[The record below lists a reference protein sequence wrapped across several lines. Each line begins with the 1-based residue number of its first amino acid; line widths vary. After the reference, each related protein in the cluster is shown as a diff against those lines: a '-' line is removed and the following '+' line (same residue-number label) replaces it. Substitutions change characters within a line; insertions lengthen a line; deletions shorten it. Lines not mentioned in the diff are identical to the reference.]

1 MAEKLTKQQMQVVT
15 DRGGRLLVSAAAGS
29 GKTKVLVDRLLLYI
43 TESNGQI
50 NIDDFLII
58 TYTQAAAAELR
69 SKIAEK
75 LNERLTQDPG
85 NKHLQRQVQ
94 RLYMAK
100 ISTVH
105 AFCGDILR
113 EYAFQLDIPADFR
126 VADDNESSIL
136 KAEVLDRLLESSYLD
151 SDPDFLFFMDSQEYK
166 RSDYAIPGL
175 ILKVH
180 KNAWCH
186 IDPEGWLDKCLIS
199 NALSGVTD
207 VSEVIWGQVLIEDLK
222 QFLNWNAEL
231 IENCAKRVDENG
243 SMPSVAALLRDDKWA
258 ITSLCQYQTWDE
270 IYAHK
275 KIQYGKIGKPKSC
288 NDPDLYE
295 YVRDFR
301 TEFKNKIN
309 DKLDV
314 FSFDSK
320 QLLED
325 LQKCSA
331 SMIGLVKLV
340 KTFADEYSKAK
351 RARHI
356 MDFDDLE
363 HKVLDLLYGKKRN
376 GVTKVA
382 EEIGS
387 RFVEIM
393 VDEYQD
399 TNEVQD
405 SIFAA
410 LTRIRKNLFMVG
422 DVKQAIYQFR
432 LADPTIFLSKY
443 DTFTPAEV
451 AEPGQDRKIMLS
463 HNFRS
468 AGPVID
474 AVNDVFSSAMS
485 REVGGLIYDKDAQL
499 YEGIPHISVPETEIE
514 LCAIDVQA
522 DTYAEEAKYT
532 AERISQLL
540 DGTHMVRDGE
550 QLRPIVADDI
560 VILLRAP
567 KSSGAEYQ
575 FALAQR
581 GIRASSESS
590 VDILQTEEVSF
601 LYSFL
606 QIIDNPLQDIP
617 LIATLSSKIF
627 KFSADDLA
635 AIRSDNPRTLFFD
648 SLRASEN
655 EKAVSF
661 MKLLN
666 ELRQEAKLCTASQLL
681 EKVLAATRM
690 DAIYASFDDGAI
702 RKANILYFCQTAQKC
717 ESTGIYELSQFLN
730 YLSNVAVDGLK
741 ITSNQR
747 VPGAVT
753 IMSIHKSKGLEFPVV
768 FLCGLSRQ
776 FNFQS
781 LNNAVLCHQD
791 LGIGMNLLDTEK
803 RIRYPS
809 IMKTAIRLRLRKDM
823 ISEEIRLLYV
833 AMTRAKDRLI
843 MTYADNKLENT
854 IADLVDGLDLYNW
867 DHLSSRI
874 TQPGDWIMLAA
885 LKRTE
890 AGALFKLGGNPKVT
904 SGSSYPWDIRVE
916 QVALIGQEGETLF
929 DEQDSKNDQI
939 DFEILKNSLR
949 FAYPHLAATTFPSKQ
964 TATQLK
970 GRSLDK
976 EAAENAPP
984 PRPIVSQWRDAAFQ
998 SNAKDTATAFG
1009 NVMHTVMEHISYEKC
1024 DSVPSIRGEIER
1036 IVNEGYLDPSDLQ
1049 KIDCNMLCQ
1058 FFTSELGV
1066 KIRGSANVLRE
1077 FKFSVLDDASRYGE
1091 GMEGDAVLLQGVVDC
1106 AIIEDDGITIID
1118 FKTDKVTSETVNSI
1132 AEQYRGQVSA
1142 YAQAMAKIYNC
1153 NIKSAVLY
1161 FFRTGS
1167 IVSVI

>member
-1 MAEKLTKQQMQVVT
+1 MAETLTKQQMQVVT

-43 TESNGQI
+43 TESKGQI

-58 TYTQAAAAELR
+58 TFTQAAAAELR

-75 LNERLTQDPG
+75 LNDRLAQDPG

-94 RLYMAK
+94 RLYLAK

-113 EYAFQLDIPADFR
+113 EYAFDLDIPADFR
-126 VADDNESSIL
+126 MADENESSIL
-136 KAEVLDRLLESSYLD
+136 KAEVLERLLESSYLD
-151 SDPDFLFFMDSQEYK
+151 SDPDFLYFMDSQEYN

-175 ILKVH
+175 ILKVY

-186 IDPEGWLDKCLIS
+186 IDPEGWLDKYLIS
-199 NALSGVTD
+199 NVLSGVSD
-207 VSEVIWGQVLIEDLK
+207 ASEVIWGKTLIDDLK

-258 ITSLCQYQTWDE
+258 ITNLCQYQTWDE
-270 IYAHK
+270 IFANR
-275 KIQYGKIGKPKSC
+275 KIQYGKISKPKSC
-288 NDPDLYE
+288 NDPELYE
-295 YVRDFR
+295 FVKNFR
-301 TEFKNKIN
+301 TDFKGKIN

-325 LQKCSA
+325 LEKCSV

-340 KTFADEYSKAK
+340 KKFADEYSKAK

-363 HKVLDLLYGKKRN
+363 HKVLDLLYGKNRN
-376 GVTKVA
+376 SVTKRA
-382 EEIGS
+382 DEIGS

-443 DTFTPAEV
+443 DSFTPAEI
-451 AEPGQDRKIMLS
+451 AELGQDRKIMLS

-474 AVNDVFSSAMS
+474 AVNDVFSCSMS
-485 REVGGLIYDKDAQL
+485 REVGGLVYDKDAQL
-499 YEGIPHISVPETEIE
+499 YEGIPHVSVPEKEIE

-532 AERISQLL
+532 ADRICQLL
-540 DGTHMVRDGE
+540 DGTHMVRDGD
-550 QLRPIVADDI
+550 QMRPIVADDI

-601 LYSFL
+601 LYSLL

-627 KFSADDLA
+627 MFSADDLA
-635 AIRSDNPRTLFFD
+635 AIRSDNPRTLFYD
-648 SLRASEN
+648 SLKASGD

-681 EKVLAATRM
+681 EKVLTATKM

-717 ESTGIYELSQFLN
+717 ESAGIYELSQFLN
-730 YLSNVAVDGLK
+730 YLSNAAADGLK
-741 ITSNQR
+741 ISSNQR
-747 VPGAVT
+747 LPGTVT

-791 LGIGMNLLDTEK
+791 MGIGMNLLDTTK

-809 IMKTAIRLRLRKDM
+809 LMKTAIRLRLRKDM

-843 MTYADNKLENT
+843 MTYADNKLEKT
-854 IADLVDGLDLYNW
+854 ITDLVVGLDLYNW

-874 TQPGDWIMLAA
+874 TQPGDWIILAA

-890 AGALFKLGGNPKVT
+890 AGALFKLGGNPKIT
-904 SGSSYPWDIRVE
+904 SVSSYPWDIRVE
-916 QVALIGQEGETLF
+916 QVSLTEQEGETPF
-929 DEQDSKNDQI
+929 NEQDNENIPVNFDV
-939 DFEILKNSLR
+939 LKNSLR
-949 FAYPHLAATTFPSKQ
+949 FVYPHLASTTFPSKQ

-970 GRSLDK
+970 GRSLDR
-976 EAAENAPP
+976 EAAENAPA
-984 PRPIVSQWRDAAFQ
+984 PRPFIPQWRDPVFQ
-998 SNAKDTATAFG
+998 TNANDTATAFG
-1009 NVMHTVMEHISYEKC
+1009 NIMHTVMEHISYEKC
-1024 DSVPSIRGEIER
+1024 DSVESIQREIDR
-1036 IVNEGYLDPSDLQ
+1036 IVFEGHLDSNDQQ
-1049 KIDCNMLCQ
+1049 KIDCNMLCE
-1058 FFTSELGV
+1058 FFASELGV
-1066 KIRGSANVLRE
+1066 MVRRSSNVLRE
-1077 FKFSVLDDASRYGE
+1077 FKFSVLDDASKYGE
-1091 GMEGDAVLLQGVVDC
+1091 GMEGETVLLQGVVDC
-1106 AIIEDDGITIID
+1106 AIIEEDGITIID

-1132 AEQYRGQVSA
+1132 AEQYKGQVKA
-1142 YAQAMAKIYNC
+1142 YAQAMSKIYNC
-1153 NIKSAVLY
+1153 KIKSAVLY

-1167 IVSVI
+1167 IVPIV

>member
-43 TESNGQI
+43 TQSQGMI

-58 TYTQAAAAELR
+58 TFTQAAAAELR

-75 LNERLTQDPG
+75 LNERLAQDPG

-113 EYAFQLDIPADFR
+113 EFAFHLDIPADFR
-126 VADDNESSIL
+126 MADDNESSIL

-151 SDPDFLFFMDSQEYK
+151 SDPDFLYFMDSQEYN

-175 ILKVH
+175 ILKVY

-186 IDPEGWLDKCLIS
+186 IDPEGWLENCLIS
-199 NALSGVTD
+199 NAISNARDASD
-207 VSEVIWGQVLIEDLK
+207 VVWGQVLIEDLK
-222 QFLNWNAEL
+222 QFLNWHIEL
-231 IENCAKRVDENG
+231 IENCAKKVDENG

-258 ITSLCQYQTWDE
+258 ISNLCQYHTWDE
-270 IYAHK
+270 IFAHRQ
-275 KIQYGKIGKPKSC
+275 IQYGTISKPKTC
-288 NDPDLYE
+288 DDPELYE
-295 YVRDFR
+295 FVKNFR
-301 TEFKNKIN
+301 KTFKDKIKE
-309 DKLDV
+309 KLNT
-314 FSFDSK
+314 FSFESN
-320 QLLED
+320 QILTD
-325 LQKCSA
+325 LQNCSV

-340 KTFADEYSKAK
+340 KKFAEEYSKAK
-351 RARHI
+351 IARHI

-363 HKVLDLLYGKKRN
+363 HKVLDLLYGKNRN
-376 GVTKVA
+376 SVTKLA
-382 EEIGS
+382 DEIGS

-443 DTFTPAEV
+443 DSFVPAEV
-451 AEPGQDRKIMLS
+451 AEPGQDRKILLS

-474 AVNDVFSSAMS
+474 AVNDVFSGAMS
-485 REVGGLIYDKDAQL
+485 REVGGLVYDKDAQL
-499 YEGIPHISVPETEIE
+499 YEGIPHISIPEQEIE

-532 AERISQLL
+532 ADRICQLL
-540 DGTHMVRDGE
+540 DGTHMVRDGD
-550 QLRPIVADDI
+550 QMRPIVADDI

-567 KSSGAEYQ
+567 KSTGAEFQY
-575 FALAQR
+575 ALAQR

-601 LYSFL
+601 LYSLL

-627 KFSADDLA
+627 QFSADDLA
-635 AIRSDNPRTLFFD
+635 AIRSANPRTLFYD
-648 SLRASEN
+648 SLRASED

-661 MKLLN
+661 VKLLN
-666 ELRQEAKLCTASQLL
+666 NLRQEAKLCTASELL
-681 EKVLAATRM
+681 EKVLAITRM
-690 DAIYASFDDGAI
+690 DAIFASFDDGAI
-702 RKANILYFCQTAQKC
+702 RKANIIYFCQTAQKC
-717 ESTGIYELSQFLN
+717 ESAGIYELSQFLS
-730 YLSNVAVDGLK
+730 YLSNAAVDGLK
-741 ITSNQR
+741 ISSDNR
-747 VPGAVT
+747 LPGAIT

-768 FLCGLSRQ
+768 FLCGLSRK

-781 LNNAVLCHQD
+781 LNQAVPCHQD
-791 LGIGMNLLDTEK
+791 LGIGMNLLDTDK

-809 IMKTAIRLRLRKDM
+809 LMKTAIRLRLRKDM

-843 MTYADNKLENT
+843 MTYADNKLDKT
-854 IADLVDGLDLYNW
+854 IMDLVVGLDLYNW

-890 AGALFKLGGNPKVT
+890 AGALFKLGGYPKETFV
-904 SGSSYPWDIRVE
+904 SSYPWDIRVE
-916 QVALIGQEGETLF
+916 QVSLTEQEGEATAHEQNYEAIQADF
-929 DEQDSKNDQI
+929 D
-939 DFEILKNSLR
+939 ILKKSLNYI
-949 FAYPHLAATTFPSKQ
+949 YPYLPSTMFPSKQ

-970 GRSLDK
+970 GRALDR
-976 EAAENAPP
+976 EAAENAPSP
-984 PRPIVSQWRDAAFQ
+984 SPFMPQWRDAAFK
-998 SNAKDTATAFG
+998 AVTKDTATAFG
-1009 NVMHTVMEHISYEKC
+1009 NVMHTVMEHISYENC
-1024 DSVPSIRGEIER
+1024 DSVEAIQGEIER
-1036 IVNEGYLDPSDLQ
+1036 IVNEGFLDSSDQQ
-1049 KIDCNMLCQ
+1049 KIDCNMIWK
-1058 FFTSELGV
+1058 FFASELGCRV
-1066 KIRGSANVLRE
+1066 RNSATVLRE
-1077 FKFSVLDDASRYGE
+1077 FKFSVLDDASQYGE
-1091 GMEGDAVLLQGVVDC
+1091 GMDGETVLLQGVVDC
-1106 AIIEDDGITIID
+1106 AVIDDDGITIID
-1118 FKTDKVTSETVNSI
+1118 FKTDKVTDTTVAHV
-1132 AEQYRGQVSA
+1132 AEQYKSQVVA
-1142 YAQAMAKIYNC
+1142 YAQAMSRIYNTK
-1153 NIKSAVLY
+1153 IKSAVLY